1 MAQNRR
7 MRILLASAMPD
18 HPTLTGEDG
27 QGRLFHAGSKT
38 RALAHRLRPLIEHQR
53 VSLVVEPAVRADH
66 VTRLLEAHRPH
77 ILHIVCHGTTSEGG
91 KRALVLEDR
100 RGQGILVDAAAL
112 RDAFTTA
119 SWTDHLLIA
128 EACGSLP
135 VVEELVAWGV
145 IPAAIGVRD
154 SIDPQ
159 ASTRFF
165 VTLHAALAAG
175 CTVREAFAD
184 ARRDLE
190 LLAPSIWELPV
201 LVVGKADPAREPRVV
216 LGAPELDEIEIDPTR
231 AEGLVHMAAP
241 LARPLACLGRRDEL
255 ARLDEAWA
263 TATTPIVHLRGA
275 VGMGKTTLLSR
286 WLGERASRRFRGT
299 TQVFTWS
306 FDPRA
311 RGAGCGSIEEFLEQ
325 ALDFFGALEPTLIAT
340 RHDAED
346 RGPWLDGLRLGR
358 CLRYQHALLCLDGVP
373 LLPCGTA
380 TSLPPQRVLPPAIA
394 ALLLELSRGSLAT
407 CVLSTRAASK
417 LSLLGAKDLE
427 LGPLSEDAA
436 VELLAQRGVL
446 ARREEL
452 VRLSTSFG
460 GHPGRLAIAA
470 DAAKVSIAW
479 GPRALPVDLS
489 TVLEWIGDDALI
501 DGLVA
506 GGGRLGPDELR
517 ALMAS
522 NAEPDDQA
530 GWRGLADASLMA
542 LGRARALGVIRLTD
556 DGGLVL
562 IENTWLEH
570 VAPDPSTCAVLWQH
584 PSRRVAVPL
593 ERLDQAAV
601 YRDAVRA
608 AVLAHDAE
616 RAVEIYVDLVCRR
629 GRDRY
634 EQSYLA
640 RKLGGIAEE
649 FSVASE
655 LFVPGPGNAF
665 VGEALHPGVAEAD
678 PPAGAFLLH
687 RVGLCL
693 RHLGSLRESR
703 APLVR
708 AFERYDGAGAG
719 YEERAATCAND
730 LAELHIARGEHELA
744 LAWAEKAV
752 SRADRA
758 EEGGA
763 PSKQALL
770 AQFLCHATLGSVH
783 HRRRNVERAAT
794 HFERAEEYVRLYRQE
809 DSEHLKKLYS
819 RPGHQ
824 QWCFILDDLS
834 ARLAGGFD
842 DAVHTS
848 ETTEITKRLLEHL
861 RWAEGWVKTGE
872 VARVSRAYHHLARG
886 HLGLLVDDGLPAPP
900 DPETP
905 WLQQSQRDL
914 FAAVHILRANQH
926 LWMLPEAL
934 EARAQLFDRLKEG
947 MSAEMDRDEVR
958 WLEALLQEQDAMA
971 S

>member
-1 MAQNRR
+1 MVPNRR
-7 MRILLASAMPD
+7 SRILLASAMPD
-18 HPTLTGEDG
+18 HPTRTGNDC
-27 QGRLFHAGSKT
+27 QGRLFHAGSKA
-38 RALAHRLRPLIEHQR
+38 RALAHRLRPVIEHQR

-66 VTRLLEAHRPH
+66 LARLLEAHRPH
-77 ILHIVCHGTTSEGG
+77 ILHIVCHGTTTENGR
-91 KRALVLEDR
+91 RALVLEDR
-100 RGQGILVDAAAL
+100 RGLGKLLAAEDLGEVFESAG
-112 RDAFTTA
+112 
-119 SWTDHLLIA
+119 WTGQVLIA

-135 VVEELVAWGV
+135 VVEALVESGV
-145 IPAAIGVRD
+145 VAAAIGVRD

-165 VTLHAALAAG
+165 VTLHAALTAG
-175 CTVREAFAD
+175 CALREAFAS

-201 LVVGKADPAREPRVV
+201 LVVGAGNHAQERGMLDAT
-216 LGAPELDEIEIDPTR
+216 ELEDLEIDPAR
-231 AEGLVHMAAP
+231 AEGLVLMATP
-241 LARPLACLGRRDEL
+241 LARPVACFGRRAEL

-263 TATTPIVHLRGA
+263 TGTTPIVHLRGA

-286 WLGERASRRFRGT
+286 WLGERASRRFRGA

-358 CLRYQHALLCLDGVP
+358 CLRYQRALLCLDGVP
-373 LLPCGTA
+373 LLPHGTA

-394 ALLLELSRGSLAT
+394 ALLLELSRGSLTT
-407 CVLSTRAASK
+407 CVLSTRAGSK
-417 LSLLGAKDLE
+417 LSLRGAEDLA

-436 VELLAQRGVL
+436 VELLVQRGVL

-452 VRLSTSFG
+452 VRLSQSFG
-460 GHPGRLAIAA
+460 GHPGQLAIAA
-470 DAAKVSIAW
+470 GAANVAVAW
-479 GPRALPVDLS
+479 GSRALPGGLQA
-489 TVLEWIGDDALI
+489 VLELVGDDALI
-501 DGLVA
+501 EALVA
-506 GGGRLGPDELR
+506 GGGRLGADELR
-517 ALMAS
+517 AMTARD
-522 NAEPDDQA
+522 PA
-530 GWRGLADASLMA
+530 GWGGLDDASVQA
-542 LGRARALGVIRLTD
+542 IARARSLGVARLSD

-562 IENTWLEH
+562 TEDSWLEH
-570 VAPDPSTCAVLWQH
+570 VIPAPTTYGALWRH
-584 PSRRVAVPL
+584 PSRRLESPL
-593 ERLDQAAV
+593 ERLDQAPA

-608 AVLAHDAE
+608 AVLAHDAK

-649 FSVASE
+649 LSIVSE
-655 LFVPGPGNAF
+655 LFVPGPRGAF
-665 VGEALHPGVAEAD
+665 VGETLRDGVAGAD
-678 PPAGAFLLH
+678 SPGGAFFFH

-693 RHLGSLRESR
+693 RHLGSLRESL

-708 AFERYDGAGAG
+708 AFELYDEAGAG

-730 LAELHIARGEHELA
+730 IAELHIARSEHETALA
-744 LAWAEKAV
+744 LEWAEKAV
-752 SRADRA
+752 ARADRA
-758 EEGGA
+758 EEGRA
-763 PSKQALL
+763 PFKRALL

-783 HRRRNVERAAT
+783 HRLRDVERAAT
-794 HFERAEEYVRLYRQE
+794 HFGRAGDYVRLYHQE

-834 ARLAGGFD
+834 ARLAGGLD
-842 DAVHTS
+842 DSVRTS
-848 ETTEITKRLLEHL
+848 ETTEITKGLLEHL
-861 RWAEGWVKTGE
+861 RWAEGWVTTGD
-872 VARVSRAYHHLARG
+872 VARVTRAYHHLARG

-934 EARAQLFDRLKEG
+934 EARARLFDRLKEG

-958 WLEALLQEQDAMA
+958 WLQTLLGEQDAA
-971 S
+971 GV